1 MQELGRLY
9 GVSLGPGDPALITRQ
24 AWEILQKNAQW
35 VYPVSQINRPSYALE
50 ILQRSGLKIPINATP
65 LLFPMTH
72 DSACLTQAWLEAASY
87 VNDRL
92 LCGQDVH
99 FLVEGDASTYASFTY
114 LARTLQSINP
124 AAVIVTLPGISAYQ
138 DLAAKLNQPLAC
150 AHDAIAILPA
160 VRALVQWD
168 SLFANFNTIVLL
180 KIKPHWREIFQQ
192 LNLLEKMPEVYFGE
206 RMGTS
211 MERVTHDLRTL
222 SAKEMHYLSLL
233 MIKNKHDG

>member
-1 MQELGRLY
+1 MRQEIGRLY

-50 ILQRSGLKIPINATP
+50 ILQRSGLKMPTNAAP

-72 DSACLTQAWLEAASY
+72 DAICLTQAWLEAASY
-87 VNDRL
+87 VNDCL
-92 LCGQDVH
+92 LRGQNVH

-114 LARTLQSINP
+114 LARTLQGINP

-138 DLAAKLNQPLAC
+138 DLAAKVNQPLAC

-160 VRALVQWD
+160 ARALVQWD

-180 KIKPHWREIFQQ
+180 KIKPHWTEICQK
-192 LNLLEKMPEVYFGE
+192 LNLLEKMPAVYFGE
-206 RMGTS
+206 RMGTP
-211 MERVTHDLRTL
+211 MERVTHELKAL
-222 SAKEMHYLSLL
+222 SAKEIHYLSLL
-233 MIKNKHDG
+233 MIKKQT